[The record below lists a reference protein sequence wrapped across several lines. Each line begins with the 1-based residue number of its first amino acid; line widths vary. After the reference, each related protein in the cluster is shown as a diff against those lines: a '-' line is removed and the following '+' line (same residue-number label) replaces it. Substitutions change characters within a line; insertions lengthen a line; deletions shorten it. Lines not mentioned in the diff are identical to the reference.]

1 MCKAGSMPL
10 YVASDSRAA
19 ILLFDHLCPG
29 RIVHQYYD
37 WSGSGAAGAGGGS
50 LLLEDSSTKHGMH
63 SEVLRSRPHLDPAI
77 TTSSSSG
84 NSSSGGGGGSGL
96 LLDWL
101 MLGSAHAVTRWGAQH
116 SSFAGSASLRG
127 CSERM
132 WRSPK
137 SWKYKAA
144 TSWLLGKL
152 RFHGNKVKLN
162 ASYDCAATISPM
174 LRTIGPCTSGCV
186 RECLGYVHRAFA

>member
-1 MCKAGSMPL
+1 MLKPTVCVCIAMLHSPDAACCVLLLLQVSEANYTAAVRKMCKAGSMPL

-37 WSGSGAAGAGGGS
+37 WSGSGSGGAGGGGGS

-84 NSSSGGGGGSGL
+84 NSSSGNRSSGSSSNSNSNGNSGSSSHSSRVGSGTQ
-96 LLDWL
+96 
-101 MLGSAHAVTRWGAQH
+101 SQPE
-116 SSFAGSASLRG
+116 LRI
-127 CSERM
+127 
-132 WRSPK
+132 
-137 SWKYKAA
+137 
-144 TSWLLGKL
+144 
-152 RFHGNKVKLN
+152 V
-162 ASYDCAATISPM
+162 
-174 LRTIGPCTSGCV
+174 
-186 RECLGYVHRAFA
+186 